1 MIYDICSAYILKYS
15 NLVLPFIISC
25 YKQMEI
31 NTGAVS
37 SVGRASRLHR
47 EGHRFESFTAHHLWG
62 CSSVG

>member
-37 SVGRASRLHR
+37 SVGRVSKIFSYICHNFQFLKTK
-47 EGHRFESFTAHHLWG
+47 FFW
-62 CSSVG
+62 